1 MKVVEIKKH
10 GGPEVLY
17 IGSRPVPKPKKN
29 EVLVKVKAAGVNRP
43 DILQREGDYPP
54 PKDESDILGLEV
66 SGEVVELGEKTK
78 NIKIGDKVCALVSGG
93 GYSEYCLAPYSQ
105 CLPIPKNINFE
116 EASTIPETFF
126 TVWFNLFIRNR
137 IKKNEKIL
145 IHGGSSGIGTTA
157 IQFAKNFGLEVF
169 TTARSDTKIQDCK
182 KIGADH
188 GINSKKINFE
198 EFIKKKTNNQGVDF
212 ILDIV
217 GGNYVQKNINV
228 LKRNGTLINIGWLT
242 GSVVRVNLLMIML
255 KRLVITGSTLRIG
268 SLEEKEKIA
277 KDLKKNI
284 WPLIEKKKI
293 KPVLCKTFPF
303 NKVQDAHIYM
313 EKGLHFGK
321 ITLTI

>member
-1 MKVVEIKKH
+1 MRVVEIKKQ

-17 IGSRPVPKPKKN
+17 IGSRPIPKPKNN
-29 EVLVKVKAAGVNRP
+29 EVLIKVKAAGVNKP
-43 DILQREGDYPP
+43 DILQREGEYPP
-54 PKDESDILGLEV
+54 PKGVSDILGLEI
-66 SGEVVELGEKTK
+66 SGEVVEIAKKTK

-93 GYSEYCLAPYSQ
+93 GYSEYCLAPYQQ
-105 CLPIPKNINFE
+105 CLPIPKNISFE

-126 TVWFNLFIRNR
+126 TVWFNLFIRSR
-137 IKKNEKIL
+137 IEKNKKIL

-169 TTARSDTKIQDCK
+169 TTTRSNVKLIKCK

-188 GINSKKINFE
+188 AINPKKTNFE
-198 EFIKKKTNNQGVDF
+198 EFINKKTNNQGVDF

-217 GGNYVQKNINV
+217 GGNYVQKNINI

-242 GSVVRVNLLMIML
+242 GSIVNVNLLMIMV
-255 KRLVITGSTLRIG
+255 KRLVITGSTLRVG

-277 KDLKKNI
+277 EDLKKNI

-293 KPVLCKTFPF
+293 RPILCKTFPL
-303 NKVQDAHIYM
+303 NKVKDAHIYM
-313 EKGLHFGK
+313 DKGLHFGK
-321 ITLTI
+321 IALTI

>member
-1 MKVVEIKKH
+1 MRVVEIKKQ

-17 IGSRPVPKPKKN
+17 IGSRLIPKPKNN
-29 EVLVKVKAAGVNRP
+29 EVLIKVKAAGVNRP
-43 DILQREGDYPP
+43 DILQREGEYPP
-54 PKDESDILGLEV
+54 PKGASDILGLEI
-66 SGEVVELGEKTK
+66 SGEVVEIGEKTK

-93 GYSEYCLAPYSQ
+93 GYSEYCLAPYQQ
-105 CLPIPKNINFE
+105 CLPIPKNISFE

-126 TVWFNLFIRNR
+126 TVWFNLFIRSR
-137 IKKNEKIL
+137 IEKNKKIL

-169 TTARSDTKIQDCK
+169 TTTRSNVKLIKCK

-188 GINSKKINFE
+188 AINPKKTNFE
-198 EFIKKKTNNQGVDF
+198 EFINKKTNNQGVDF

-217 GGNYVQKNINV
+217 GGNYVQKNINI
-228 LKRNGTLINIGWLT
+228 LKRNGTLINIGWLR
-242 GSVVRVNLLMIML
+242 GSIVNVNLLMITL
-255 KRLVITGSTLRIG
+255 KRLVITGSTLRVG

-293 KPVLCKTFPF
+293 KPILCKTFPL
-303 NKVQDAHIYM
+303 NKVKDAHIYM
-313 EKGLHFGK
+313 DKGLHFGK
-321 ITLTI
+321 IALII

>member
-1 MKVVEIKKH
+1 MRVVEIKKY

-17 IGSRPVPKPKKN
+17 IGSRPIPKPKNN
-29 EVLVKVKAAGVNRP
+29 EVLIKVKAAGINRP
-43 DILQREGDYPP
+43 DILQRQGEYPP
-54 PKDESDILGLEV
+54 PKGVSNILGLEI
-66 SGEVVELGEKTK
+66 SGEVIEIGKKTK

-93 GYSEYCLAPYSQ
+93 GYSEYCLAPYQQ
-105 CLPIPKNINFE
+105 CLPIPKNISFE

-126 TVWFNLFIRNR
+126 TIWFNLFIRSR
-137 IKKNEKIL
+137 IEKNKKIL

-157 IQFAKNFGLEVF
+157 IQFAKNYGLEVF
-169 TTARSDTKIQDCK
+169 TTTRSNIKVVKCK
-182 KIGADH
+182 KIGAH
-188 GINSKKINFE
+188 HAINSKRINFE

-217 GGNYVQKNINV
+217 GGNYVQKNINI

-242 GSVVRVNLLMIML
+242 GSMVNVNLLMIML
-255 KRLVITGSTLRIG
+255 KRLVITGSTLRVG

-293 KPVLCKTFPF
+293 KPILCKTFPL
-303 NKVQDAHIYM
+303 NKVKDAHIYM
-313 EKGLHFGK
+313 DKGLHFGK
-321 ITLTI
+321 VALTI

>member
-1 MKVVEIKKH
+1 MRVVEIKKH

-17 IGSRPVPKPKKN
+17 IGSRPIPKPKNN
-29 EVLVKVKAAGVNRP
+29 EVLIKVKAAGVNKP
-43 DILQREGDYPP
+43 DILQREGEYPP
-54 PKDESDILGLEV
+54 PKGVSDILGLEI
-66 SGEVVELGEKTK
+66 SGGVVEIGKKTK

-93 GYSEYCLAPYSQ
+93 GYSEYCLAPYQQ
-105 CLPIPKNINFE
+105 CLPIPKNISFE

-126 TVWFNLFIRNR
+126 TVWFNLFIRSK
-137 IKKNEKIL
+137 IEKNKKIL

-169 TTARSDTKIQDCK
+169 TTTRSNIKLIKCK

-188 GINSKKINFE
+188 AINSKKVNFE

-217 GGNYVQKNINV
+217 GGNYVQKNINI

-242 GSVVRVNLLMIML
+242 GSIVNVNLLMIML
-255 KRLVITGSTLRIG
+255 KRLVITGSTLRVG

-293 KPVLCKTFPF
+293 KPILCKTFPL
-303 NKVQDAHIYM
+303 NKVKDAHIYM
-313 EKGLHFGK
+313 DKGLHFGK
-321 ITLTI
+321 IALII